1 MLPGIVLLGFLGYTD
16 FGLANPV
23 DHRRNTMSQVILI
36 TGASSGFG
44 QACATRLAERGH
56 KVFGTTRRPQQAPPS
71 TPAGLLEMIP
81 MDVDDEA
88 SVNQAVNLVLEKQ
101 GRLDVVVNNAGWALA
116 GAVEQTSIAEAKA
129 LFETNVWGALR
140 VCRAVLPTMRA
151 QGSGYIVNVS
161 SIGGLISVPFQ
172 GLYCASKFAL
182 EGLME
187 ALRMEVRP
195 FGVHVVLVEPGDAR
209 TRLTANRH
217 ETLESQGD
225 GPYAENFRTV
235 MRIVEHDET
244 HGFSAD
250 QVARLVERIIQG
262 PSPRLR
268 YRVGALLQKSAVP
281 AKKILP
287 GAWFE
292 WIIMRYYK
300 LV

>member
-1 MLPGIVLLGFLGYTD
+1 
-16 FGLANPV
+16 
-23 DHRRNTMSQVILI
+23 
-36 TGASSGFG
+36 
-44 QACATRLAERGH
+44 
-56 KVFGTTRRPQQAPPS
+56 
-71 TPAGLLEMIP
+71 MIP

-88 SVNQAVNLVLEKQ
+88 SVNRAVNLVLEKQ
-101 GRLDVVVNNAGWALA
+101 GRLDIVVNNAGFALA

-129 LFETNVWGALR
+129 LFETNVWGVLR
-140 VCRAVLPTMRA
+140 VCRAVLPIMRA
-151 QGSGYIVNVS
+151 QGFGYIVNIS

-182 EGLME
+182 EGLTE

-195 FGVHVVLVEPGDAR
+195 FGIHVVLVEPGDAR
-209 TRLTANRH
+209 TQLTANRH
-217 ETLESQGD
+217 KALESQD
-225 GPYAENFRTV
+225 GGAYAEKFRTV

-250 QVARLVERIIQG
+250 QVALLVEHIVQN

-281 AKKILP
+281 LKKILP
-287 GAWFE
+287 SAWFE